1 MTPTMLR
8 QLWSLVE
15 TAQATMLVNLDDATL
30 AQWLLKQLNMKV
42 PLNGKD
48 ADILQEYIHSRL
60 ALIRDIAQERL
71 SMEPSA

>member
-15 TAQATMLVNLDDATL
+15 TAQAAMLVNLDDATL
-30 AQWLLKQLNMKV
+30 AQWLLKQFKMSS
-42 PLNGKD
+42 PLNGNE
-48 ADILQEYIHSRL
+48 ADILHEYICSRL

-71 SMEPSA
+71 AMEPSC